1 MVGSNFDG
9 PKPDQTGMFGAI
21 VWVRSMYLAP
31 LRCWSYTAQ
40 RPVSSA
46 APAAD
51 AQPMPRMS
59 TKPARTTPSMG
70 RPAVRQSLIGFM
82 VPAPLGKP
90 ERQTKFPTWTE
101 PKPLVR
107 NNPLKHPLVWG
118 FWCQARFCA
127 PVPFSSLSLVL
138 FRYDTK

>member
-1 MVGSNFDG
+1 MLGSNFDG
-9 PKPDQTGMFGAI
+9 PNPYQTGTFGVI

-59 TKPARTTPSMG
+59 TRPARTTPTTG
-70 RPAVRQSLIGFM
+70 RPAVRQSLIGLM
-82 VPAPLGKP
+82 VPTPLGRS
-90 ERQTKFPTWTE
+90 ERQTGFPTWTE
-101 PKPLVR
+101 A
-107 NNPLKHPLVWG
+107 HPG
-118 FWCQARFCA
+118 FRGA
-127 PVPFSSLSLVL
+127 
-138 FRYDTK
+138 D